1 MKKLWENIKDLLPL
15 IGIILLISIW
25 LWLPPLL
32 AQINYGDWTCAYK
45 KCVVI
50 KGGEE

>member
-1 MKKLWENIKDLLPL
+1 MKKLWKNIKDLLPL
-15 IGIILLISIW
+15 IGIILFISIW

-32 AQINYGDWTCAYK
+32 AQLNYGDWTCAYK
-45 KCVVI
+45 ECVVI